1 MTTEITTAQRVLFAQ
16 KFLSDIVKVSD
27 TIAPI
32 SNVYIGIGHNTEWA
46 QNDQL
51 VETPI
56 DSVDYNNQIFRNL
69 VAIKKLLISDTCLV
83 VRRRDWVTDVV
94 YDAYSNSLPMFSTTA
109 TTNSN
114 GTVTITSSQNY
125 IIGTNTTFLS
135 DYQ

>member
-1 MTTEITTAQRVLFAQ
+1 MSTEITTTQRVLLAQ
-16 KFLSDIVKVSD
+16 GFLSDIATVSD
-27 TIAPI
+27 TTSPL
-32 SNVYIGIGHNTEWA
+32 SNVYIGIGHNTKWA
-46 QNDQL
+46 ANDQL
-51 VETPI
+51 IETPI

-69 VAIKKLLISDTCLV
+69 VAVKKLLISDTALV